1 MSTAATLGEASW
13 YAVSTRSRQEKV
25 AASML
30 ESLGIEKF
38 LPLAMERHQWSD
50 RKQVVNVPLFPGYLF
65 VRIPMLREMQLR
77 ILKVPGVVRFI
88 GNQSGPQAIPDA
100 EIDGVQTV
108 LSHRIP
114 CTPCSIPKV
123 GDRVRIFRGMF
134 AGIEGTFVRSGSDT
148 RLVISVEMI
157 QQAISVQVDA
167 SCLQHA
173 IVSAADRLW
182 TVRSERGFD
191 SHLRSSRST
200 GNPAG

>member
-1 MSTAATLGEASW
+1 MNTATTLGEASW

-30 ESLGIEKF
+30 ESFGIENF
-38 LPLAMERHQWSD
+38 LPLAMERRQWSD

-65 VRIPMLREMQLR
+65 VRIRMLRELQLR
-77 ILKVPGVVRFI
+77 VLKVPGVVKFI

-100 EIDGVQTV
+100 EIEGVQIV

-114 CTPCSIPKV
+114 CTPCSIPRV
-123 GDRVRIFRGMF
+123 GDRVRVFRGLL

-157 QQAISVQVDA
+157 QQSISVQVDA
-167 SCLQHA
+167 SD
-173 IVSAADRLW
+173 VESAFCPSPAVFAG
-182 TVRSERGFD
+182 VRSMLSAEHGF
-191 SHLRSSRST
+191 
-200 GNPAG
+200 